1 MLQNI
6 LCQFMHVYRQITNQ
20 IDGNLTPNEYSWLL
34 KYQFRGLNEEYEDLY
49 KICKEI

>member
-20 IDGNLTPNEYSWLL
+20 IDGNLTPIEYSWLL
-34 KYQFRGLNEEYEDLY
+34 KYQFRGSNEEYEDLY